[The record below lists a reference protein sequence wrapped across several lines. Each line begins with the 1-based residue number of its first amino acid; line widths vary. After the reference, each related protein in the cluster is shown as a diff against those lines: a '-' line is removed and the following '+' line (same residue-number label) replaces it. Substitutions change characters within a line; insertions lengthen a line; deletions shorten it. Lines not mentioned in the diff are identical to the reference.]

1 MSYLFHTDDDRREML
16 ASIGAGSV
24 QEIIDLQVPDAVQL
38 KRPLRLPD
46 STDELNLTRELNQVA
61 ARNASTATHV
71 CFLGGGAYDH
81 FIPAAVDEIAS
92 RGEYYTSYTPYQAE
106 VSQGN
111 LQVMF
116 EYETLVT
123 QLTGLG
129 VSNASLYD
137 GGSAATE
144 AVLMALSIQRQRRK
158 VITSDVVHPQYREI
172 LEVYLHNI
180 DAELVV
186 VASDADGSSS
196 TLVEAI
202 DENTACVL
210 IQSPNFVGRVESVS
224 QIADA
229 AKASGALTIQCFDP
243 ISLGRL
249 KRPGDMGVDIAVAEG
264 QCLGN
269 PLAYGGPYLGIMAC
283 RDELVRRLPGRIAG
297 QTTDRRGKR
306 CWVLTLQTREQH
318 IRRDKA
324 TSNICSNQ
332 TLLALR
338 ASVYLSL
345 LGPHGLR
352 ETTDHCVAKTAY
364 AKSVFANAHR
374 FEVVHDTPSIKEFVV
389 RDLGEAVPS
398 LLATAEENGMLAGI
412 DLTPMTQQASS
423 GSSPSL
429 LPSQYQ
435 NCFLVAVTEQR
446 TRSEIDQLASVLQS
460 APQLASV
467 MTDTSL

>member
-1 MSYLFHTDDDRREML
+1 MSYLFHTDEDRRAML
-16 ASIGAGSV
+16 ESIGAASID
-24 QEIIDLQVPDAVQL
+24 EIIDAQVPQSVQL
-38 KRPLRLPD
+38 KRRLDLPEPINEM
-46 STDELNLTRELNQVA
+46 ELTAELS
-61 ARNASTATHV
+61 RLASTNSSTSSHV

-123 QLTGLG
+123 QLTGLN

-144 AVLMALSIQRQRRK
+144 AVLMALAMQRGRNK
-158 VITSDVVHPQYREI
+158 VITSDTVHPQYREI
-172 LEVYLHNI
+172 LVGYLQNINVELVIVESDERGESSAII
-180 DAELVV
+180 DA
-186 VASDADGSSS
+186 
-196 TLVEAI
+196 I
-202 DENTACVL
+202 DDQTACVL
-210 IQSPNFVGRVESVS
+210 VQHPNFVGKLEDVAAIS
-224 QIADA
+224 AA
-229 AKASGALTIQCFDP
+229 AKTAAALTIQSFDP
-243 ISLGRL
+243 VSLGRL
-249 KRPGDMGVDIAVAEG
+249 KRPGDLGVDIAVAEG

-283 RDELVRRLPGRIAG
+283 REELVRRLPGRIAG

-338 ASVYLSL
+338 ATIHLSL
-345 LGPHGLR
+345 LGPRGLR
-352 ETTDHCVAKTAY
+352 ETTDHCIAKTAF
-364 AKSVFANAHR
+364 AKQQIAASER
-374 FEVVHDTPSIKEFVV
+374 FEIVADGPSVKEFVV
-389 RDLGEAVPS
+389 RDRAGDVTG
-398 LLATAEENGMLAGI
+398 LLAHARSRGVLAGI
-412 DLTPMTQQASS
+412 DLNPMVQTRTE
-423 GSSPSL
+423 GHL
-429 LPSQYQ
+429 TGLPSRYRD
-435 NCFLVAVTEQR
+435 CFLVAVTEKR
-446 TRSEIDQLASVLQS
+446 TSAEIEQWSQTLCEASQM
-460 APQLASV
+460 ADACG
-467 MTDTSL
+467 

>member
-1 MSYLFHTDDDRREML
+1 MSYLFHTDGDREAML
-16 ASIGAGSV
+16 QAIGEASVDALISS
-24 QEIIDLQVPDAVQL
+24 QVPASVRMD
-38 KRPLRLPD
+38 RTLRLPEAA
-46 STDELNLTRELNQVA
+46 DEMALQTEMEKLSA
-61 ARNASTATHV
+61 MNASARSHT

-123 QLTGLG
+123 QLTGLA

-144 AVLMALSIQRQRRK
+144 AVLMALATTRK
-158 VITSDVVHPQYREI
+158 RNRVVTSNLVHPQYREI
-172 LEVYLHNI
+172 LDAYLKNI

-186 VASDADGSSS
+186 VDAGTSGESSA
-196 TLVEAI
+196 LIDAI
-202 DENTACVL
+202 DDQTSCVL
-210 IQSPNFVGRVESVS
+210 IQSPNFVGQCEPVEA
-224 QIADA
+224 IASA
-229 AKASGALTIQCFDP
+229 SKAKGALSICAFDP
-243 ISLGRL
+243 ISLGRM
-249 KRPGDMGVDIAVAEG
+249 KRPGDLGVDIAVAEG

-283 RDELVRRLPGRIAG
+283 REDLVRRLPGRIAG

-318 IRRDKA
+318 IRREKA

-338 ASVYLSL
+338 ASVHLSL
-345 LGPHGLR
+345 LGPQGLQ
-352 ETTDHCVAKTAY
+352 ETADHCLAKKRY
-364 AKSVFANAHR
+364 AIEAIQQSDR
-374 FEVVHDTPSIKEFVV
+374 FEVVHQRGNFKEFVV
-389 RDLGEAVPS
+389 RDHGEDVPGLLGHAMQQGV
-398 LLATAEENGMLAGI
+398 LAGI
-412 DLTPMTQQASS
+412 DLTPMADAK
-423 GSSPSL
+423 PDHA
-429 LPSQYQ
+429 LPDHYRH
-435 NCFLVAVTEQR
+435 CFLVAVTEKR
-446 TRSEIDQLASVLQS
+446 TREDIDHWSETLVS
-460 APQLASV
+460 AP
-467 MTDTSL
+467 SLLTAENS